1 MSEKRLINL
10 ECKLTH
16 QDQMMHELNNTIIE
30 QQKELVKL
38 KQLYEVLA
46 RQFQFFQKTIVPDSS
61 HEDLPPHY

>member
-38 KQLYEVLA
+38 QRLYEVLA
-46 RQFQFFQKTIVPDSS
+46 SQFQFFQKNIVPDSS
-61 HEDLPPHY
+61 NEDLPPHY

>member
-38 KQLYEVLA
+38 QRLYEVLA
-46 RQFQFFQKTIVPDSS
+46 SQSTTSLL
-61 HEDLPPHY
+61 DL

>member
-38 KQLYEVLA
+38 QRLYEVLA
-46 RQFQFFQKTIVPDSS
+46 SQFQFFQKTIALDTS

>member
-38 KQLYEVLA
+38 QRLYEVLA
-46 RQFQFFQKTIVPDSS
+46 SQFQFFQKTIVSDSS
-61 HEDLPPHY
+61 YEDLPPHY

>member
-10 ECKLTH
+10 EYKLTH

-38 KQLYEVLA
+38 QRLYEVLA
-46 RQFQFFQKTIVPDSS
+46 SQFHSFQKTIVSDSS